1 MNLQEFEFYNDLT
14 QDDIILLEKHLKPV
28 QIDTGTTL
36 FYQGDTTEDIL
47 LLVDGNVRVYIQGE
61 GIEEI
66 TLYTLNP
73 TEQCIVNTSST
84 ITKTP
89 AIGTAITTS
98 PISGYLMNRDIVH
111 QLMAQNSSYQSYIFS
126 LFTIRLDS
134 VTRVLESVKFKQMD
148 ERIYE
153 WLQAQGDK
161 EISIT
166 HEEIANHI
174 GSTRVVISRTLKKM
188 EQEGLIILSR
198 GKITLL

>member
-1 MNLQEFEFYNDLT
+1 MDLKAFDFYNDLT
-14 QDDIILLEKHLKPV
+14 SDDIILLEKHLKP
-28 QIDTGTTL
+28 IHIETGTTL

-98 PISGYLMNRDIVH
+98 AISGYLMNRDIVH

-174 GSTRVVISRTLKKM
+174 GSTRVVVSRTLKKM

>member
-1 MNLQEFEFYNDLT
+1 
-14 QDDIILLEKHLKPV
+14 
-28 QIDTGTTL
+28 
-36 FYQGDTTEDIL
+36 
-47 LLVDGNVRVYIQGE
+47 
-61 GIEEI
+61 
-66 TLYTLNP
+66 
-73 TEQCIVNTSST
+73 
-84 ITKTP
+84 
-89 AIGTAITTS
+89 
-98 PISGYLMNRDIVH
+98 MNRDVVH
-111 QLMAQNSSYQSYIFS
+111 QLMAQNSTYQSYIFS

-153 WLQAQGDK
+153 WLQAQGDE